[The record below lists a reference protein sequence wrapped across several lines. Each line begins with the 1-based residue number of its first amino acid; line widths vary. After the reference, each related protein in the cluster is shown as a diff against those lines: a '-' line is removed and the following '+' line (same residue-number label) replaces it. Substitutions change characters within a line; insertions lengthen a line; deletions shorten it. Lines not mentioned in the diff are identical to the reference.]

1 MIGGSLLRAPVIE
14 GPDPPRSC
22 ARQGETNMWYVGLDW
37 ADTHHDV
44 EVQDEAGKRV
54 GVRRF
59 AHSHEGLHELQAFL
73 LSIATSPENLA
84 CIVETNHGL
93 LITFL
98 LEVGIPVYPVNPKTA
113 NQLRKAAG
121 AKTDKIDAHLL
132 AKIGRLDL
140 AELRRLEPDSPT
152 VQELKTLTRDQDA
165 LIQTQT
171 RLVNQLTACLKEYYP
186 AALHL
191 FAKLQQRSTLL
202 FLQAYP
208 TPQAAQ
214 AASVEEI
221 TATLRTGKH
230 SRSRQVAPK
239 IVEELHRPHLVG
251 SPVIVRAK
259 SRLMLSLVKQLLV
272 VIEEIASYDEAISTL
287 FLTHADQQM
296 WRSLPRAGKRLAPRR
311 LPEWGDDRSRYADA
325 TSIQTLAG
333 TAPVPFQSGNYAKA
347 HKRFACSKPLRN
359 ALHQFAWQS
368 TRKEAW
374 ALAYYQ
380 RKRAEGKTHS
390 MAVRALANVWVR
402 IIYGMWEHKTCYQ
415 TATFEAAKLAHAPRQ
430 HVA

>member
-1 MIGGSLLRAPVIE
+1 
-14 GPDPPRSC
+14 
-22 ARQGETNMWYVGLDW
+22 MWYVGLDW

-44 EVQDEAGKRV
+44 EVLDEAGKRV
-54 GVRRF
+54 GARRF
-59 AHSHEGLHELQAFL
+59 AHSHEGLNELKQFL
-73 LSIATSPENLA
+73 LSIAATPEQLA
-84 CIVETNHGL
+84 CIIETNHGL

-98 LEVGIPVYPVNPKTA
+98 LEAGFPVYPVNPKST

-121 AKTDKIDAHLL
+121 AKTDQIDAHLL
-132 AKIGRLDL
+132 AKMGRLDL
-140 AELRRLEPDSPT
+140 GELRRLAPDSPI

-186 AALHL
+186 AALNL
-191 FAKLQQRSTLL
+191 FAKLQQHSTLV
-202 FLQAYP
+202 FLQTYP

-221 TATLRTGKH
+221 AATLRTAKH
-230 SRSRQVAPK
+230 TQSARMAPK
-239 IVEELHRPHLVG
+239 IVEELHRPHLVANE
-251 SPVIVRAK
+251 VIVRAK

-272 VIEEIASYDEAISTL
+272 VIEEIASYDQAIRPL
-287 FLTHADQQM
+287 FLSHPDQEL
-296 WRSLPRAGKRLAPRR
+296 WSSLPRAGKRLAPR
-311 LPEWGDDRSRYADA
+311 LLAEWGDDRGRYADA
-325 TSIQTLAG
+325 NSVQTLAG

-347 HKRFACSKPLRN
+347 HKRFACLKPLRN

-368 TRKEAW
+368 TRKEGW
-374 ALAYYQ
+374 ARDYYQ

-402 IIYGMWEHKTCYQ
+402 IIYRMWVSHTSYQ
-415 TATFEAAKLAHAPRQ
+415 TATFEAAQLAHAPRQ
-430 HVA
+430 QAA

>member
-1 MIGGSLLRAPVIE
+1 
-14 GPDPPRSC
+14 
-22 ARQGETNMWYVGLDW
+22 MWYVGWDW

-44 EVQDEAGKRV
+44 EVLDEAGKRV
-54 GVRRF
+54 GARRF
-59 AHSHEGLHELQAFL
+59 AHSHEGLNQLKQFL
-73 LSIATSPENLA
+73 LSIAASPENLA

-98 LEVGIPVYPVNPKTA
+98 LEAGIPVYPVNPKTA

-121 AKTDKIDAHLL
+121 AKTDQIDAHLL

-191 FAKLQQRSTLL
+191 FAKLQQRSTLV

-214 AASVEEI
+214 AATLEEI
-221 TATLRTGKH
+221 TATLRAGKH
-230 SRSRQVAPK
+230 TNPTRAAPK
-239 IVEELHRPHLVG
+239 IFEEVHRPQLVAKQ
-251 SPVIVRAK
+251 VIVRAK
-259 SRLMLSLVKQLLV
+259 QRLMLSLVKQLLV
-272 VIEEIASYDEAISTL
+272 VIAEIASYDEAISTL
-287 FLTHADQQM
+287 FLTHPHHEL
-296 WRSLPRAGKRLAPRR
+296 WSSLPGAGKRLAPR
-311 LPEWGDDRSRYADA
+311 LLAEWGEDRHRYDDA
-325 TSIQTLAG
+325 TSVQSLAG
-333 TAPVPFQSGNYAKA
+333 TAPVPLQSGNYAKA
-347 HKRFACSKPLRN
+347 HKRFACLQPLRN
-359 ALHQFAWQS
+359 ALYQFAWQS
-368 TRKEAW
+368 TRQEGW
-374 ALAYYQ
+374 ALDYYR

-402 IIYGMWEHKTCYQ
+402 ISYAIWVNKTSYQ
-415 TATFEAAKLAHAPRQ
+415 TATFEAARLSHAPRP
-430 HVA
+430 HAA

>member
-1 MIGGSLLRAPVIE
+1 
-14 GPDPPRSC
+14 
-22 ARQGETNMWYVGLDW
+22 MWYVGLDW

-44 EVQDEAGKRV
+44 EVLDEAGKRV

-59 AHSHEGLHELQAFL
+59 AHSHAGLHELKAFL
-73 LSIATSPENLA
+73 LGIAASPENLA

-98 LEVGIPVYPVNPKTA
+98 LEAGIPVYPVNPKTA

-121 AKTDKIDAHLL
+121 AKTDRIDAHLL
-132 AKIGRLDL
+132 AKLARLDL
-140 AELRRLEPDSPT
+140 AELRRLEPDSAT
-152 VQELKTLTRDQDA
+152 VAELKTLTRDQDA

-191 FAKLQQRSTLL
+191 FAKVQQHSTLV

-208 TPQAAQ
+208 TPQAAL
-214 AASVEEI
+214 AASLEEI

-230 SRSRQVAPK
+230 TNPTQAAPK
-239 IVEELHRPHLVG
+239 IVEELHRPQLVAD
-251 SPVIVRAK
+251 PVIVRAK

-272 VIEEIASYDEAISTL
+272 VIQEIKSYDEAIRPL
-287 FLTHADQQM
+287 FLSHDDQDL
-296 WRSLPRAGKRLAPRR
+296 WSSLPRAGKRLAPRR
-311 LPEWGDDRSRYADA
+311 LSEWGDDRSRYADA
-325 TSIQTLAG
+325 ASVQTLAG
-333 TAPVPFQSGNYAKA
+333 TAPVPFASGNYAKA

-368 TRKEAW
+368 TRQEAW
-374 ALAYYQ
+374 ARDYYQ

-390 MAVRALANVWVR
+390 MALRALANIWVR
-402 IIYGMWEHKTCYQ
+402 IIYRMWVDKTEYQ
-415 TATFEAAKLAHAPRQ
+415 TATFEAAKQVHAPRP
-430 HVA
+430 HAA

>member
-1 MIGGSLLRAPVIE
+1 
-14 GPDPPRSC
+14 
-22 ARQGETNMWYVGLDW
+22 MWYVGLDW

-44 EVQDEAGKRV
+44 DVLDEAGKRV
-54 GVRRF
+54 GARRF
-59 AHSHEGLHELQAFL
+59 PHSHEGLNALKQFL
-73 LSIATSPENLA
+73 LSIAAQPENLA

-98 LEVGIPVYPVNPKTA
+98 LEAGIPVYPVNPKTA

-121 AKTDKIDAHLL
+121 AKTDQIDAHLL

-140 AELRRLEPDSPT
+140 AELRRLAPDSDT

-165 LIQTQT
+165 LIQSQT
-171 RLVNQLTACLKEYYP
+171 RLVNQLTACLKDYYP

-191 FAKLQQRSTLL
+191 FAKLQQRSTLV
-202 FLQAYP
+202 FLQTYA

-214 AASVEEI
+214 AASLEEVM
-221 TATLRTGKH
+221 ATLRMGKH
-230 SRSRQVAPK
+230 TSPTRVAPK
-239 IVEELHRPHLVG
+239 IVEELHRPQLVA

-259 SRLMLSLVKQLLV
+259 SRLMRSLVKQLLV
-272 VIEEIASYDEAISTL
+272 VIEDIATYDEEIRTL
-287 FLTHADQQM
+287 FLTHKDQEM
-296 WRSLPRAGKRLAPRR
+296 WRSLPRAGQRLAPR
-311 LPEWGDDRSRYADA
+311 LLAEWGDDRTRYTDA
-325 TSIQTLAG
+325 NSVQSLAG

-347 HKRFACSKPLRN
+347 HKRFACLKPLRN

-368 TRKEAW
+368 TLQEGW

-402 IIYGMWEHKTCYQ
+402 IIYRMWVSKTSYQ
-415 TATFEAAKLAHAPRQ
+415 TATFEAAKRAHAPRQ

>member
-1 MIGGSLLRAPVIE
+1 
-14 GPDPPRSC
+14 
-22 ARQGETNMWYVGLDW
+22 MWYVGLDW

-44 EVQDEAGKRV
+44 EVLDEAGKRV
-54 GVRRF
+54 GARRF
-59 AHSHEGLHELQAFL
+59 AHSHEGLNALKQFV
-73 LSIATSPENLA
+73 LSIAAQPENLA

-98 LEVGIPVYPVNPKTA
+98 LEAGIPVYPVNPKTA

-121 AKTDKIDAHLL
+121 AKTDQIDAHLL

-140 AELRRLEPDSPT
+140 AELRRLEPDSDT

-191 FAKLQQRSTLL
+191 FAKLQQRSTLV
-202 FLQAYP
+202 FLQTYA

-221 TATLRTGKH
+221 TFSLRRGHHATPTR
-230 SRSRQVAPK
+230 VAPQ
-239 IVEELHRPHLVG
+239 IVEELHRPQLVATE
-251 SPVIVRAK
+251 VIVRAK
-259 SRLMLSLVKQLLV
+259 SRLMLSLVKQLLL
-272 VIEEIASYDEAISTL
+272 VIEDIATYDKEIRTL
-287 FLTHADQQM
+287 FLTHKDQEM
-296 WRSLPRAGKRLAPRR
+296 WRSLPRAGKRLAPR
-311 LPEWGDDRSRYADA
+311 LLAEWGDDRSRYTDA
-325 TSIQTLAG
+325 SSVQALAG

-347 HKRFACSKPLRN
+347 HKRFACLKPLRN

-368 TRKEAW
+368 TLSEPW

-390 MAVRALANVWVR
+390 TAVRALANVWVP
-402 IIYGMWEHKTCYQ
+402 IIYLSWVKKTGYQ
-415 TATFEAAKLAHAPRQ
+415 PATFAAAKRAHAPRQ

>member
-1 MIGGSLLRAPVIE
+1 
-14 GPDPPRSC
+14 
-22 ARQGETNMWYVGLDW
+22 MWYVGLDW

-44 EVQDEAGKRV
+44 EVLDEAGKRV
-54 GVRRF
+54 GARRF
-59 AHSHEGLHELQAFL
+59 AHSHDGLNELKQFV
-73 LSIATSPENLA
+73 LSIATQPENLA

-98 LEVGIPVYPVNPKTA
+98 LEAGLPVYPVNPKTA
-113 NQLRKAAG
+113 NQLRKVAG
-121 AKTDKIDAHLL
+121 AKTDQIDAHLL

-140 AELRRLEPDSPT
+140 AEMHRLEPDSPI

-186 AALHL
+186 AALKL
-191 FAKLQQRSTLL
+191 FAKLQQRSALV

-214 AASVEEI
+214 AASMEEL

-230 SRSRQVAPK
+230 TNPARVAPK
-239 IVEELHRPHLVG
+239 IFAEVHRPQLVAN
-251 SPVIVRAK
+251 PVIVRAK

-272 VIEEIASYDEAISTL
+272 VIEDIATYDEEITTL
-287 FLTHADQQM
+287 FLTHKDQEL
-296 WRSLPRAGKRLAPRR
+296 WRSLPRAGKRLAPR
-311 LPEWGDDRSRYADA
+311 LWAAWGDARSRYADA
-325 TSIQTLAG
+325 NSVQSLAG
-333 TAPVPFQSGNYAKA
+333 TAPVPFQSGNFAKA
-347 HKRFACSKPLRN
+347 HKRFACLKPLRN

-368 TRKEAW
+368 TLQEGW
-374 ALAYYQ
+374 ARDYYQ

-390 MAVRALANVWVR
+390 MAIRALANVWVR
-402 IIYGMWEHKTCYQ
+402 IIYRMWVSKTDYQ
-415 TATFEAAKLAHAPRQ
+415 PATFAAAKLAHAPRR

>member
-1 MIGGSLLRAPVIE
+1 
-14 GPDPPRSC
+14 
-22 ARQGETNMWYVGLDW
+22 
-37 ADTHHDV
+37 V
-44 EVQDEAGKRV
+44 EVLDEAGKRV
-54 GVRRF
+54 GARRF
-59 AHSHEGLHELQAFL
+59 AHSHDGLNELKQFV
-73 LSIATSPENLA
+73 LSIAAQPENLA

-98 LEVGIPVYPVNPKTA
+98 LEAGLPVYPVNPKTA

-121 AKTDKIDAHLL
+121 AKTDQIDAHLL

-140 AELRRLEPDSPT
+140 GELRRLEPDSAI

-191 FAKLQQRSTLL
+191 FAKLQQRSALV

-214 AASVEEI
+214 AASLEEL
-221 TATLRTGKH
+221 TAILRTGKH
-230 SRSRQVAPK
+230 TNPARVAPK
-239 IVEELHRPHLVG
+239 IFAEVHRPQLVANQ
-251 SPVIVRAK
+251 VIVRAK

-272 VIEEIASYDEAISTL
+272 VIEEIANYDEAIRPL
-287 FLTHADQQM
+287 FLTHDDQEI
-296 WRSLPRAGKRLAPRR
+296 WNSLPRAGKRLAPR
-311 LPEWGDDRSRYADA
+311 LLAEWGDDRARYADA
-325 TSIQTLAG
+325 NSVQSLAG
-333 TAPVPFQSGNYAKA
+333 TAPVPFQSGNFAKA
-347 HKRFACSKPLRN
+347 HKRFACLKPLRN

-368 TRKEAW
+368 TLQEGW
-374 ALAYYQ
+374 ARDYYQ

-390 MAVRALANVWVR
+390 MAIRALANVWVR
-402 IIYGMWEHKTCYQ
+402 IIYRMWVSKTCYH
-415 TATFEAAKLAHAPRQ
+415 TATFAAAKLAHAPRQ
-430 HVA
+430 HAA